1 MRIGSILFPIFN
13 WGQAILIIIALVIYV
28 LGAIF
33 VDLLLTLYMGTI
45 AYAAIVLNSL
55 LRGLAPD
62 EVEIQEDEIGP
73 ISAFLA
79 NERFV
84 YPIKDCVWAPA
95 MSRSRL
101 FKSDWISINE
111 IDDKKFILKA
121 RKRDLKIILS
131 EIRPKKADSK

>member
-1 MRIGSILFPIFN
+1 MKIGSILFPIFN
-13 WGQAILIIIALVIYV
+13 WGQAILTVILLVIFA

-33 VDLLLTLYMGTI
+33 IDLLLTLYMATI
-45 AYAAIVLNSL
+45 YYFSIVIYMF

-73 ISAFLA
+73 ISALLA
-79 NERFV
+79 TERFV
-84 YPIKDCVWAPA
+84 YPIKDRVWAPA
-95 MSRSRL
+95 LSRSWL

-111 IDDKKFILKA
+111 VEGGKFILKA

-131 EIRPKKADSK
+131 EIRQKKTD